1 METYIGSVEAN
12 ASNGVSSSK
21 QIRIRH
27 NGMLVIYAKSDML
40 IRQYV
45 TGSASISHNDTILW
59 QNTKNSTGWYTIN
72 LFEGWK
78 CFSINEND
86 IITFKATNVQAN
98 ESGAGATTSTI
109 SYYIAVY

>member
-86 IITFKATNVQAN
+86 ILLRQQMYRLMKAELALLLLLFL
-98 ESGAGATTSTI
+98 TI
-109 SYYIAVY
+109 

>member
-45 TGSASISHNDTILW
+45 TGSASISHDDTILW

-86 IITFKATNVQAN
+86 ILLRQQMYRLMKAELALLLLLFL
-98 ESGAGATTSTI
+98 TI
-109 SYYIAVY
+109 